1 MLRTLIATILLI
13 AVVLAAKEKE
23 DVRTVFKKWAIQF
36 NKQYQSQEQFDLRF
50 SYFQENY
57 NKIQHWNN
65 KQTYGEAKFGLNQ
78 FSDMSSKEFRE
89 KYTGGYIPKKD
100 AVANKKNIV
109 KSTPSADV
117 PTAWDWRSQGA
128 VTGVKN
134 QEQCGGCWAFASTGL
149 LEGALFIAT
158 KQLVG
163 LSEQDLLDCSDAEY
177 NQGCGGGRVDWSM
190 EYVINNKGLD
200 TEASYPFTGDNDTS
214 CSYNAANS
222 AVTIT
227 GWNQTAQGDEN
238 ALMEAVY
245 NHGPMGVAI
254 SVDDAFA
261 NYQSGVYEDSSCP
274 NDPDDLDHSVLVVGY
289 GTSDNGTDYW
299 IVKNS
304 WGATWG
310 NQGYILMA
318 RNQNNMCG
326 IATDAV
332 YSTGAGGPA
341 ATKKNNK
348 ISKN

>member
-1 MLRTLIATILLI
+1 MEKPHLDLTNFLTWTQKNSEKNIL
-13 AVVLAAKEKE
+13 
-23 DVRTVFKKWAIQF
+23 Q
-36 NKQYQSQEQFDLRF
+36 
-50 SYFQENY
+50 
-57 NKIQHWNN
+57 
-65 KQTYGEAKFGLNQ
+65 
-78 FSDMSSKEFRE
+78 
-89 KYTGGYIPKKD
+89 KD
-100 AVANKKNIV
+100 AVANKKV
-109 KSTPSADV
+109 AAKSTPSSDV
-117 PTAWDWRSQGA
+117 PSSWDWRTQGA

-214 CSYNAANS
+214 CSYTAANS

-238 ALMEAVY
+238 ALMQDVY
-245 NHGPMGVAI
+245 NYGPMGVAI

-261 NYQSGVYEDSSCP
+261 NYQSGVFVDSSCP
-274 NDPDDLDHSVLVVGY
+274 NDPDNLDHSVLVVGY

-299 IVKNS
+299 IVRIHGEQLGEIK
-304 WGATWG
+304 
-310 NQGYILMA
+310 
-318 RNQNNMCG
+318 
-326 IATDAV
+326 D
-332 YSTGAGGPA
+332 
-341 ATKKNNK
+341 
-348 ISKN
+348 IS